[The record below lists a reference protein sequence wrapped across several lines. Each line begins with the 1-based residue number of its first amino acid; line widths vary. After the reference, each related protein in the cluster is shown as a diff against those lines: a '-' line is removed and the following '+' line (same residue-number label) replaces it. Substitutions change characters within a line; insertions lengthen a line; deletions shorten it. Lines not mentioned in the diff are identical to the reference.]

1 MKKLITIALVVVMA
15 FALFVGAKTAYA
27 ALLSYDS
34 SIQVQNLEAT
44 PASIT
49 ISFYARD
56 GSSVLS
62 VTDTVDASSSN
73 TYFPLQNIGNE
84 GRKCSGWIRWLGC
97 SLLGQTDCRSHERG
111 WQQRLRLR
119 WPMAPAIE
127 ALTAAL
133 PA

>member
-49 ISFYARD
+49 ISFYNRD
-56 GSSVLS
+56 GTLS
-62 VTDTVDASSSN
+62 PVRDG
-73 TYFPLQNIGNE
+73 Y
-84 GRKCSGWIRWLGC
+84 RGC
-97 SLLGQTDCRSHERG
+97 
-111 WQQRLRLR
+111 QQLEHIL
-119 WPMAPAIE
+119 P
-127 ALTAAL
+127 TAKYRQ
-133 PA
+133 